1 LKVFRTVFALVCLV
15 LAFVAVDA
23 DADASI
29 PPLTARVVDETGTL
43 SPEQRSS
50 LEATL
55 KDFESRKGAQISLL
69 MVPTTQ
75 PETIEQYSMRVVE
88 QWKLGRKRVDDGA
101 LLIVAKNDR
110 ALRIEVGYGLEGAL
124 NDATSNRIIHETI
137 VPRFKQGDFYGGVKA
152 GLDSMMSVVNG
163 EPLPPPSRRA
173 GETDGVTGLLP
184 ALLVIAVVAGGV
196 LRAMFGRLPG
206 AVLTGGVVGVIAWLF
221 SGAVV
226 LAIIAGAIALAF
238 TLAGSGIGAFAG
250 GRYLG
255 GGSGG
260 LGGRSSRDIFR
271 GGGGGFGGGGA
282 SGRW

>member
-1 LKVFRTVFALVCLV
+1 LKAFRTLFPLVCLV
-15 LAFVAVDA
+15 LAFIAIDA
-23 DADASI
+23 YADVSI
-29 PPLTARVVDETGTL
+29 PALTARVIDETGTL

-55 KDFESRKGAQISLL
+55 KDFESRKGAQISVL

-101 LLIVAKNDR
+101 MLIVAKNDR
-110 ALRIEVGYGLEGAL
+110 ALRIEVGYGLEGVL
-124 NDATSNRIIHETI
+124 NDATSSRIIHETI
-137 VPRFKQGDFYGGVKA
+137 VPRFKEGDFYGGIKA

-163 EPLPPPSRRA
+163 EALPPPTRRT

-184 ALLVIAVVAGGV
+184 ALLVIAIVAGGV
-196 LRAMFGRLPG
+196 LRAMFGRLAG
-206 AVLTGGVVGVIAWLF
+206 AMVTGGVVGVIAWLF
-221 SGAVV
+221 SGVMLLAV
-226 LAIIAGAIALAF
+226 IAGAIALVF
-238 TLAGSGIGAFAG
+238 TLMGSGLGAFAG

-260 LGGRSSRDIFR
+260 SGGRSNRDIFR